1 MYLCIQ
7 LGQSPLISASY
18 YGHQKCAGLLI
29 DAGANVDMQKEVSSC
44 MVSIRCSV
52 HISGIGQYCAC
63 MHAC

>member
-18 YGHQKCAGLLI
+18 YGHQKCVGLLI

-44 MVSIRCSV
+44 M
-52 HISGIGQYCAC
+52 HGFYTL
-63 MHAC
+63 